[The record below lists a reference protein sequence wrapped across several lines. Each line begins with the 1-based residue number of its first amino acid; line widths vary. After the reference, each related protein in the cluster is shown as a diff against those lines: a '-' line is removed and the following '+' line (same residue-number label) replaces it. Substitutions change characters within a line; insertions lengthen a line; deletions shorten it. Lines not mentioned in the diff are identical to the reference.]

1 MRHHRWAIAHTNP
14 THADAAQP
22 RGRPLPRGDVRGAAP
37 AGRVPLL
44 HGPRHPQRR
53 RALPARPPGRA
64 ARHAAAGLP
73 PRHCRGSPRQP
84 PSRPGLDC
92 TLKGAY
98 GDHIGERGSQDDE
111 VAKKNS
117 FCGIPTPTSP
127 HLFGVQLCLGSS
139 VRRRLSGPACHS
151 LLPGRCCSPCL
162 PPALHPL
169 PPFPLLV
176 RPSRL
181 KTAGGTPGQGDAAEC
196 ARPNRWRPS
205 LNPLAGTEEASRIP
219 RRCA

>member
-1 MRHHRWAIAHTNP
+1 MGHCPHKSH
-14 THADAAQP
+14 P
-22 RGRPLPRGDVRGAAP
+22 RGCRTAPGTAAATWGCSRCGTCRACP
-37 AGRVPLL
+37 ASSWT
-44 HGPRHPQRR
+44 
-53 RALPARPPGRA
+53 ATSATPARPPGPAPGRA

-117 FCGIPTPTSP
+117 FCGIPTSTSP

-169 PPFPLLV
+169 PPFPLLA